1 MIQGLLLQIGHQK
14 TIKQQQRRLAI
25 MCNASD
31 DDENKTKKTPTRG
44 KAEW

>member
-1 MIQGLLLQIGHQK
+1 MIQGLLLQIRHQQ
-14 TIKQQQRRLAI
+14 TITQQQKRLAI
-25 MCNASD
+25 MCNPSD